1 MSQSRTFVGLVIG
14 LSLTLAVSAHADPV
28 THWHAIATTAV
39 NAGRPGP
46 PGLLDY
52 ALVQVAVHDA
62 VQVIEGEFQ
71 PYHYSDPSGRGVGST
86 AAAVA
91 AATRGV
97 LLRLYAADT
106 PAQQAIRDTVNAAY
120 TQYLS
125 DNNLTFDPALAI
137 GEAAAAAIHTAH
149 YRPLIAVTPSFGN
162 DGIGEW
168 RSPVAMG
175 FQFLASTR
183 PFTLNRVDQFRPPP
197 PPPMTSMT
205 YVRDYNEVKAIGQDI
220 AHPNATTDLAR
231 FWSGNFTVQWNE
243 AVRQVA
249 DNHLNTLGQRARL
262 LALANLAAA
271 DAAMAVWDSKIFYN
285 VWRPSTAIQL
295 GALDGNDRTAGDP
308 GWLPLLGNPPY
319 PDYVSGANGL
329 TGAYTGMLRLV
340 MGRDEV
346 NFSVTTP
353 SPTVIDKEREFT
365 SFSQAAQEV
374 VDARVL
380 LGIHFRFADEEA
392 RRLGERVAHWAF
404 QKFLRP
410 VPGNR

>member
-1 MSQSRTFVGLVIG
+1 MPLLRRLAGLVVGLC
-14 LSLTLAVSAHADPV
+14 LTSVVSAYADPV
-28 THWHAIATTAV
+28 THWHAIATTAI

-46 PGLLDY
+46 PGLMDY

-62 VQVIEGEFQ
+62 VQAIEGEYQ
-71 PYHYSDPSGRGVGST
+71 PYHYADPSARGVGSP

-97 LLRLYAADT
+97 IVRMYSAPT

-120 TQYLS
+120 AQYLA
-125 DNNLTFDPALAI
+125 DNNLALDPALAI
-137 GEAAAAAIHTAH
+137 GEAAAGALFTAH

-162 DGIGEW
+162 DGVGQW
-168 RSPVAMG
+168 RSAVPMG
-175 FQFLASTR
+175 FQFLASTT

-197 PPPMTSMT
+197 PPPITSMT
-205 YVRDYNEVKAIGQDI
+205 YVRDYNEVKALGKNT

-243 AVRQVA
+243 ALRQVA
-249 DNHLNTLGQRARL
+249 DNHLSTLGERARL

-295 GALDGNDRTAGDP
+295 GVDDGNDRTTGDP
-308 GWLPLLGNPPY
+308 GWLPLLANPPY

-329 TGAYTGMLRLV
+329 TGAFTGMMRLFFET
-340 MGRDEV
+340 DEIT
-346 NFSVTTP
+346 FSVKTP
-353 SPTVIDKEREFT
+353 AANVIDKERHFT
-365 SFSQAAQEV
+365 SCSQAAQEV

-380 LGIHFRFADEEA
+380 LGIHFRFADDEA
-392 RRLGERVAHWAF
+392 RRLGERVAHWTF

-410 VPGNR
+410 APGSH